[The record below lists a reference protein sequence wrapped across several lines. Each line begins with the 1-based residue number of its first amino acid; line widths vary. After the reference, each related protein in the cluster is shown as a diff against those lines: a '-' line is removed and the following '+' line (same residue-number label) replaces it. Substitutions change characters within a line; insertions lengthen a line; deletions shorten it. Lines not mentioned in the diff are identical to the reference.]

1 MSVKIVQAP
10 KEFLAWDQ
18 LLQLLHDAFAYMTDR
33 IDPPSSLLQLT
44 AELIAEKAHQET
56 LFLAINGE
64 ELIGC
69 VFARAQSDSVYVGK
83 LAVRQDHRG
92 EGIGRRLMQTS
103 EQHARASGIA
113 KLLLDTRI
121 ELTENHET
129 FKSMGYIKISEQAHV
144 GYDHPTFIT
153 MQKLI
158 SL

>member
-1 MSVKIVQAP
+1 M
-10 KEFLAWDQ
+10 
-18 LLQLLHDAFAYMTDR
+18 
-33 IDPPSSLLQLT
+33 QLT
-44 AELIAEKAHQET
+44 PELIAAKAQEET
-56 LFLAINGE
+56 LFLAIDGE

-69 VFARAQSDSVYVGK
+69 VFARAQTDSVYVGK

-103 EQHARASGIA
+103 EQYACANGIA
-113 KLLLDTRI
+113 KVVLDTRI

-129 FKSMGYIKISEQAHV
+129 FKSMGYIKISEQAHA

-158 SL
+158 ST